1 MTPVQQQTY
10 KPKDLSV
17 SLGLASNILITNLS
31 CADKTQ
37 EYSHAFSTGT
47 RYFMLRARGSEELRI
62 AFVSTETGTKYITL
76 KPHNV
81 FDLND
86 LSLSGKIVYI
96 KSDTDN
102 TTVEIIETY

>member
-17 SLGLASNILITNLS
+17 SLGLASNILKTNLS

-37 EYSHAFSTGT
+37 QYPTGT

-96 KSDTDN
+96 KSNTDN